1 MPLNERLLR
10 VAVAK
15 QAERVLIKKV
25 RPLIELD
32 YESKREQFMEAFNSD
47 PVTQEIEEGPSA
59 FSRVGPL
66 ATAGGNLFSFLGF
79 EAGKQPVGALR
90 EYLERSIELGRTR
103 AGVVKGSKVIFST
116 PVKFPTVAEVDSF
129 VAANPETRLDWDRRP
144 FTSVLANGVPG
155 LPNFIFNE
163 EKGFPTSRSGPAI
176 QSKGKVR
183 NGSLGRIPYMGP
195 LLAHLKRLF
204 GPKR

>member
-32 YESKREQFMEAFNSD
+32 YESKKEQFIEAFNSD
-47 PVTQEIEEGPSA
+47 PVTQEIEGGPSA
-59 FSRVGPL
+59 FSNIGPL

-79 EAGKQPVGALR
+79 EAGKEPVGALR
-90 EYLERSIELGRTR
+90 EYLTRSIELGRTR
-103 AGVVKGSKVIFST
+103 AGVVKGSKVVFST
-116 PVKFPTVAEVDSF
+116 PVAFPTVAEVDAF
-129 VAANPETRLDWDRRP
+129 VATNSETKLDWDRRP

-155 LPNFIFNE
+155 LPNFIFDE
-163 EKGFPTSRSGPAI
+163 EKGFASSRSGPAI

-183 NGSLGRIPYMGP
+183 NGSLGPIPYIGP
-195 LLAHLKRLF
+195 LLANLKRLF